1 MSTNKAPQ
9 QKKAPVIQI
18 NQEVLH
24 NNLSDETMG
33 VATLFTI

>member
-9 QKKAPVIQI
+9 QKKAPVIRI

-24 NNLSDETMG
+24 NNLSDQG
-33 VATLFTI
+33 

>member
-1 MSTNKAPQ
+1 MSTTKAPQ

-24 NNLSDETMG
+24 NNLSWLVNQDQN
-33 VATLFTI
+33 